1 MDGNNRWGKKN
12 HINSFNSYKRGAE
25 KLLSV
30 SKFLFEN
37 HSINHI
43 SAFALSQNNLKRP
56 KSIINSII
64 RVLDSLL
71 DQIINN
77 QNLKFRIIFKGN
89 LNFINNNIRK
99 KINILSSM
107 NKSSLQN
114 LYIYINYSGTN
125 DILETAKSLKNQK
138 TNLFK
143 FKKNMI
149 CDTHPDPEILIR
161 SGGFQRISDFFI
173 LQLSFTE
180 LFFIKKLWP
189 DITNSDVNKI
199 INKYKTIER
208 KFGH

>member
-12 HINSFNSYKRGAE
+12 HVNSFNSYKRGAE

-56 KSIINSII
+56 KSIINNII

-107 NKSSLQN
+107 NKSSSHN

-138 TNLFK
+138 TNLS
-143 FKKNMI
+143 N
-149 CDTHPDPEILIR
+149 L
-161 SGGFQRISDFFI
+161 
-173 LQLSFTE
+173 
-180 LFFIKKLWP
+180 
-189 DITNSDVNKI
+189 
-199 INKYKTIER
+199 ER
-208 KFGH
+208 LLP

>member
-12 HINSFNSYKRGAE
+12 HVNSFNAYKRGAE

-30 SKFLFEN
+30 SKYLFEN
-37 HSINHI
+37 HRINHI

-56 KSIINSII
+56 KSIINNII
-64 RVLDSLL
+64 RVLDLLL
-71 DQIINN
+71 DRILNN

-89 LNFINNNIRK
+89 LNFINNNIKK

-107 NKSSLQN
+107 NKSSSRN

-125 DILETAKSLKNQK
+125 DILETAKSIKNK
-138 TNLFK
+138 KINILK

-149 CDTHPDPEILIR
+149 SDTHPDPEILIR

-189 DITNSDVNKI
+189 EITNSDVNKI
-199 INKYKTIER
+199 IHKYKTIER

>member
-25 KLLSV
+25 KLLSI

-64 RVLDSLL
+64 RVLDFLL

-89 LNFINNNIRK
+89 LSFINNNIRK